1 MAGDVSGGE
10 RRVKGGV
17 LLIFLLE
24 GTLDCVPLVNFCK
37 KGRQERGWVH
47 SGGVS
52 SRMLRIAKYPAA
64 TPWLCPVAPPCPL
77 PAVRRKLSVPLGC
90 APSCFAE
97 YQAILNILPKPPPE
111 CTHPL
116 SWLLF
121 VNATKQ
127 AQYGL
132 VCLP

>member
-52 SRMLRIAKYPAA
+52 SRMLRIARCSAA
-64 TPWLCPVAPPCPL
+64 TLWLCPVAAPSSL
-77 PAVRRKLSVPLGC
+77 PAGS
-90 APSCFAE
+90 
-97 YQAILNILPKPPPE
+97 
-111 CTHPL
+111 
-116 SWLLF
+116 
-121 VNATKQ
+121 
-127 AQYGL
+127 
-132 VCLP
+132 